1 MMTTIDG
8 LDGLLEKARQPA
20 LSELRGLLQQVLAGY
35 GSGARLVE
43 EQKLRRSR
51 VYRLRFEV
59 DGQSH
64 SVIAKRFWPS
74 RGLRERAALT
84 RWMPAVGLGAH
95 VPKLL
100 GTAAENTGRLTW
112 HVYED
117 AGDWT
122 LDRGSFD
129 PDRVRD
135 AIELIAQVH
144 VRFAGHRLLGEIR
157 AGGDRGANFFAA
169 CVRDAANALRSLR
182 PPAVDLSAENLA
194 LRDRL
199 LLRLDALQRE
209 QLSRTADM
217 IELGGVDTFLHGDLW
232 LGNVMVLPPN
242 GGGHRP
248 VLMID
253 WDHAGVGPVI
263 YDLSTLLVRFKPDRR
278 LWVLDLYRA
287 AVRRQAGWELPDADR
302 LNRVFETC
310 EYARLA
316 NALIW
321 PAIAAADLSPVGAFD
336 DLAEIEQWFEK
347 LQPVLQC

>member
-1 MMTTIDG
+1 MTTIDG
-8 LDGLLEKARQPA
+8 LDGLLEKAHQPA
-20 LSELRGLLQQVLAGY
+20 LSELRGLLQQVLASY

-100 GTAAENTGRLTW
+100 GTA
-112 HVYED
+112 
-117 AGDWT
+117 
-122 LDRGSFD
+122 
-129 PDRVRD
+129 
-135 AIELIAQVH
+135 
-144 VRFAGHRLLGEIR
+144 
-157 AGGDRGANFFAA
+157 
-169 CVRDAANALRSLR
+169 
-182 PPAVDLSAENLA
+182 
-194 LRDRL
+194 
-199 LLRLDALQRE
+199 
-209 QLSRTADM
+209 
-217 IELGGVDTFLHGDLW
+217 
-232 LGNVMVLPPN
+232 
-242 GGGHRP
+242 
-248 VLMID
+248 
-253 WDHAGVGPVI
+253 
-263 YDLSTLLVRFKPDRR
+263 TLLVHSSKPDRR
-278 LWVLDLYRA
+278 SWALDLYRA

-321 PAIAAADLSPVGAFD
+321 PAIAAADLSPVGAFE

-347 LQPVLQC
+347 LQPVLQ

>member
-1 MMTTIDG
+1 MITVDG
-8 LDGLLEKARQPA
+8 LDELLATARQPA
-20 LSELRGLLQQVLAGY
+20 LPELRGLLQQVLASH
-35 GSGARLVE
+35 GSRARLVQ

-51 VYRLRFEV
+51 VQRLQFEV
-59 DGQSH
+59 DGRSH
-64 SVIAKRFWPS
+64 SLIAKRFWPS

-100 GTAAENTGRLTW
+100 GTAAETTGRLTW

-122 LDRGSFD
+122 LDRGPFD

-135 AIELIAQVH
+135 AIELIAQIH

-157 AGGDRGANFFAA
+157 AGGDRGAGFFGA

-182 PPAVDLSAENLA
+182 PPAVDLSAEDRA
-194 LRDRL
+194 LCERL
-199 LLRLDALQRE
+199 LLRLDALHVEQR
-209 QLSRTADM
+209 SRTAEM
-217 IELGGVDTFLHGDLW
+217 AEFGGVETFLHGDLW
-232 LGNVMVLPPN
+232 LGNVMVMPSN
-242 GGGHRP
+242 GSGVRS

-253 WDHAGVGPVI
+253 WDHAGVGPIV

-278 LWVLDLYRA
+278 QWVLDLYRA
-287 AVRRQAGWELPDADR
+287 AARREAGWELPDADR
-302 LNRVFETC
+302 LNRLFETC

-321 PAIAAADLSPVGAFD
+321 PAIAAADLSPAGAFEE
-336 DLAEIEQWFEK
+336 LAEIERWFEK
-347 LQPVLQC
+347 LQPVLS